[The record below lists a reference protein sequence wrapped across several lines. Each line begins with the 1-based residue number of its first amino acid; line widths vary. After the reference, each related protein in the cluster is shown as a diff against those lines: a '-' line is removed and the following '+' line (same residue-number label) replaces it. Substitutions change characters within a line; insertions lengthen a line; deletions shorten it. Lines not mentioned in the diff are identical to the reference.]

1 MSEWHYADRDRQR
14 HGPVE
19 GAELARLFRN
29 GGVALDT
36 LVWREGLPGWQPL
49 GDFTVELAL
58 LEPAP
63 TETAADAE
71 PSPLEPLAAPAE
83 DPYRGPAA
91 VAPASPYA
99 APAAALHSDEGFHAG
114 GEVVYAGFWK
124 RVAAY
129 FIDAF
134 VVGAASQIVQMVLMV
149 VFMGVGAS
157 TGSLTSGGD
166 PFGSAFGIAIIVSVY
181 LIPIALQAFYFA
193 AFHASS
199 KQATLGKMAVGIK
212 VADDDGRRIGLLRGV
227 ARHFASWISWIPLGL
242 GCLMAAFTQRK
253 QALHDLI
260 CHTQVVDK
268 WAYTAHPEWQRRELG
283 TATVVILVIAGAMT
297 VLAIVFVGALIGLV
311 ANLPTR

>member
-19 GAELARLFRN
+19 GTELARLFHD
-29 GGVALDT
+29 GDVALDT
-36 LVWREGLPGWQPL
+36 LVWREGLAGWQPL
-49 GDFTVELAL
+49 GDFTAELAL
-58 LEPAP
+58 LEPAAA
-63 TETAADAE
+63 ETAIDAE
-71 PSPLEPLAAPAE
+71 PSLEPLAPPVE
-83 DPYRGPAA
+83 DPYREPAA
-91 VAPASPYA
+91 ATQASPYA
-99 APAAALHSDEGFHAG
+99 APAAALHSDEGFHGG

-149 VFMGVGAS
+149 VFMGIGAG
-157 TGSLTSGGD
+157 TGSLASGSD

-212 VADDDGRRIGLLRGV
+212 VASDDGRRISLLRGV
-227 ARHFASWISWIPLGL
+227 ARHFASWISWLILGL
-242 GCLMAAFTQRK
+242 GYLMAAFTQRK

-297 VLAIVFVGALIGLV
+297 VLGIVFIGVIVGML
-311 ANLPTR
+311 ANLPAR

>member
-1 MSEWHYADRDRQR
+1 MSEWHYADRNRQR

-19 GAELARLFRN
+19 SAELARLFRN
-29 GGVALDT
+29 GSVALDT
-36 LVWREGLPGWQPL
+36 LVWREGLSGWQPL
-49 GDFTVELAL
+49 GDFTAELAL

-63 TETAADAE
+63 AEAAGDAE
-71 PSPLEPLAAPAE
+71 LSVEPLARPTD
-83 DPYRGPAA
+83 DPYSEPVAA
-91 VAPASPYA
+91 HASPYA
-99 APAAALHSDEGFHAG
+99 APAATLHSDEGFHAA

-134 VVGAASQIVQMVLMV
+134 VIGAASQIVQMVLMV
-149 VFMGVGAS
+149 VFMGIGAS

-212 VADDDGRRIGLLRGV
+212 VAGEDGRRISLLRGV
-227 ARHFASWISWIPLGL
+227 ARHFASWISWLLLGL
-242 GCLMAAFTQRK
+242 GYLMAAFTQRK

-260 CHTQVVDK
+260 CRTQVVDK

-297 VLAIVFVGALIGLV
+297 VLGIVFIGVIFGML

>member
-1 MSEWHYADRDRQR
+1 MSEWHYADRNRQR

-19 GAELARLFRN
+19 NAELARLFRN
-29 GGVALDT
+29 GDVALDT
-36 LVWREGLPGWQPL
+36 LVWREGLAGWQPL
-49 GDFTVELAL
+49 GNFTAELAL

-63 TETAADAE
+63 AETAREAE
-71 PSPLEPLAAPAE
+71 SSVESPAPLA
-83 DPYRGPAA
+83 DGPYGEPV

-99 APAAALHSDEGFHAG
+99 APAATLHSDESFHG
-114 GEVVYAGFWK
+114 SGEVVQAGFWK

-157 TGSLTSGGD
+157 TGSLTSGD

-212 VADDDGRRIGLLRGV
+212 VAGDDGRRISLLRGV
-227 ARHFASWISWIPLGL
+227 ARHFASWISWLLLGL
-242 GCLMAAFTQRK
+242 GYLMAAFTQRK

-283 TATVVILVIAGAMT
+283 TATVVILVIAAAMT
-297 VLAIVFVGALIGLV
+297 VLGIVFIGVIVGML